1 MQLYSLQISM
11 NNFSKESRELTSKGF
26 QYGQGVLKS
35 PDEVNDLIRSGY
47 TTPHLANGLQY
58 TFTSKEAKDL
68 RILGVGVLGVGL
80 ISVGALKIGKIAKS
94 KFYNRRK
101 GNF

>member
-1 MQLYSLQISM
+1 MAWVENDKIISEA
-11 NNFSKESRELTSKGF
+11 ESRELTSKGF
-26 QYGQGVLKS
+26 QYVQGVLKS
-35 PDEVNDLIRSGY
+35 HDEVNDLIRAGY
-47 TTPHLANGLQY
+47 TTPHLANRLQY
-58 TFTSKEAKDL
+58 TFTAKEAKDL

-80 ISVGALKIGKIAKS
+80 VSVGALKIGKIAKS